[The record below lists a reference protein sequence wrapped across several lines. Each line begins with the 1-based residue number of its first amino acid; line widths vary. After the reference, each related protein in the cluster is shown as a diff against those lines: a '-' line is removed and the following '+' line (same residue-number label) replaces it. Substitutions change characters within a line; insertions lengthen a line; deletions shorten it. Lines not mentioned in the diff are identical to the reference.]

1 MCGATYELVLAA
13 RNVGNVH
20 VVGGRAKFFELLAG
34 EEVNGDQ
41 VNLCVTVLSRLGGAH
56 VDDLAGAVLDA
67 DETVLPQSRTL
78 HGVGLGSTG
87 IGAVEGVL
95 ML

>member
-1 MCGATYELVLAA
+1 M
-13 RNVGNVH
+13 
-20 VVGGRAKFFELLAG
+20 GGRAQFFELLAS

-41 VNLCVTVLSRLGGAH
+41 VDLCVAVLSRLGGAH

-67 DETVLPQSRTL
+67 DEAVLPQSRAL
-78 HGVGLGSTG
+78 HGERLGGTG
-87 IGAVEGVL
+87 IGAIEGVL